1 MRPRLIALLTDFG
14 EDDFFVASL
23 KAVILSVN
31 PQAGIVDIGHR
42 IPSFDIDA
50 AAFVLFAAY
59 RYFPAG
65 TIFLVVVDPGV
76 GSKRRIVLVRTGRY
90 FFIAPDNGVLSL
102 VLGEETI
109 LGVRQITNRGVF
121 LPHPS
126 KTFEARDKMAPA
138 AAWLS
143 RGKAFET
150 FGPAVRDLKKKE
162 AAWARLADGEI
173 RGRVLHVDKFGNL
186 ITNIPAALAGRL
198 AEQKG
203 RENLR
208 LYLGGKTYGG
218 FRENYSQADKGEV
231 FFLAGSAGLIE
242 VSARRASAARKS
254 GARRNEV
261 VRIAPARRKSVNVA
275 EDKRRGKL

>member
-14 EDDFFVASL
+14 EDDFFVGSL
-23 KAVILSVN
+23 KAVILGIN
-31 PQAGIVDIGHR
+31 PQARIVDIAHK
-42 IPSFDIDA
+42 IPSFDVDA
-50 AAFVLFAAY
+50 AAFILFAAY
-59 RYFPAG
+59 RYFPPD

-76 GSKRRIVLVRTGRY
+76 GSKRQIVLVRTKHH

-102 VLGEETI
+102 ALGEETI
-109 LGVRQITNRGVF
+109 LGVREITNPAVF

-143 RGKAFET
+143 RGTAFES
-150 FGPAVRDLKKKE
+150 FGPAARELKKKE
-162 AAWARLADGEI
+162 AAWARLAGGEI
-173 RGRVLHVDKFGNL
+173 RGRVLYIDKFGNL

-198 AEQKG
+198 AAQKG

-208 LYLGGKTYGG
+208 VYLGGKMYGG
-218 FRENYSQADKGEV
+218 FRENYSQARRGEV

-242 VSARRASAARKS
+242 VSARQASAARKS
-254 GARRNEV
+254 GAGRGGA
-261 VRIAPARRKSVNVA
+261 VRIAPARRRSAKPA